1 MALLTTLLSSRL
13 CAAEKRVLVVYSGDG
28 KAAYTA
34 QWVVPALLNLLGH
47 FECAA
52 TAVSA
57 SAYRAGQ
64 VGASDATIYLGLGA
78 TADLPAALLADI
90 YDSDKPICWLGGD
103 ISQLGSRFSLGR
115 YGFRVDLLTAADQ
128 YSRVLYQAQVLK
140 RPRAPLSRITA
151 TDRVSC
157 QVLAT
162 VEGGPASLPYAVRS
176 GRFWYFA
183 DIPLL
188 ETDQNGSYLVL
199 ADQLHEILNQRHSA
213 RRTALIVIAGVSAQ
227 TDPGALRGLAGYLQS
242 EKLPYAIAVTPV
254 FREPARHSSVPLSSR
269 RSVVGVIRGAQ
280 RAGAAII
287 DSGLTHQYQGRSDD
301 DAEFWDIAGN
311 RPPLGRTPADTTKR
325 ISDAV
330 AELGRCGLYPIV
342 WSTPLGR
349 ASSSDYIEIA
359 RSCGAT
365 WERRLTSALAPAPQ
379 TFPYLIKRDSFGQ
392 QVIPDNLSP
401 LHSSDEAETILEQAR
416 SQTVVPDPWLTLVL
430 APEAPIDSVRLL
442 VSALQ
447 EMGFG
452 FADLRRT
459 AQWMKGKSLEIHS
472 CGEPTALTKL
482 IPAGWDATVL
492 GPEKRDLKR
501 YEDDGSDEREITELR
516 PGALLIAYPK
526 GDRPHEIFALE
537 GGPEELAQR
546 AVTAIARAVVAFAAV
561 ACIVFI
567 IIYVIQISLLR
578 RA

>member
-1 MALLTTLLSSRL
+1 MLLTALLSSSL

-47 FECAA
+47 FECSA
-52 TAVSA
+52 TVVPA

-78 TADLPAALLADI
+78 TGDLPAALFADI

-103 ISQLGSRFSLGR
+103 IDQLGSRFSLGR
-115 YGFRVDLLTAADQ
+115 YGFRVDPPTAASQ
-128 YSRVLYQAQVLK
+128 FPRVLYQAQVLK

-151 TDRVSC
+151 TNRVSC

-188 ETDQNGSYLVL
+188 ETDQSGSYLVL
-199 ADQLHEILNQRHSA
+199 ADQLHEILDQRHSA
-213 RRTALIVIAGVSAQ
+213 RRTALIVISDVSAQ
-227 TDPGALRGLAGYLQS
+227 TDPSALRGLVGYLQG
-242 EKLPYAIAVTPV
+242 EKLPYAIAVTPE
-254 FREPARHSSVPLSSR
+254 FKDPARRADVPLSSR
-269 RSVVGVIRGAQ
+269 RSVVGAIRGAQ

-287 DSGLTHQYQGRSDD
+287 DSGLTHQYQGKSGD

-325 ISDAV
+325 ISDAM

-342 WSTPLGR
+342 WSTPMGR

-379 TFPYLIKRDSFGQ
+379 TFPYLLKRDSFGQ
-392 QVIPDNLSP
+392 QVIPDNLSM
-401 LHSSDEAETILEQAR
+401 LRTSDEVETILEQAR
-416 SQTVVPDPWLTLVL
+416 SQTVVPDPWLSVVL
-430 APEAPIDSVRLL
+430 APGAPIDSLRLL
-442 VSALQ
+442 VSTLQ
-447 EMGFG
+447 EMGFE
-452 FADLRRT
+452 FADLRHT
-459 AQWMKGKSLEIHS
+459 TQWMKGKSLEIHS
-472 CGEPTALTKL
+472 CDEPTALTKL

-492 GPEKRDLKR
+492 GPERRDLKR
-501 YEDDGSDEREITELR
+501 YEDNGWDEREAAELR

-526 GDRPHEIFALE
+526 GGRPHEVFALE

-546 AVTAIARAVVAFAAV
+546 AVIAIARAVVVFAVV
-561 ACIVFI
+561 ACVLFI
-567 IIYVIQISLLR
+567 TIYVVHISLLR
-578 RA
+578 RG